1 MLSSSPRNLRLIAA
15 AVAVV
20 LLAAAMRILGADHMP
35 FWSDEAW
42 NIWVTRDGTALMLE
56 RLAANHHPP
65 AYFLALQGWQQIAGD
80 GKLALR
86 FLSIAAGV
94 LATAVIYRA
103 GADAFGYGVG
113 IAAAVLFAVF
123 EQPVYY
129 GQSVRHYTWLLLG
142 EALTLWALVRALK
155 RPTWGRWAGYAG
167 AVAFLAYSLYVGLIA
182 VALQGLAVLAFW
194 RVPLRLKARPI
205 AAYAA
210 AVLAFAPWLIYALPG
225 VLNKIDAGAITGYIN
240 SIPTTPAGITQTAD
254 LLTAGQPALGLG
266 LLALALGFAWRG
278 RSRFETLSA
287 RIVLAAGVGTVVVML
302 LVNLRIGIVSE
313 RTLSVAVPALALCF
327 AVGAQVLSERGR
339 NVLIAAL
346 VAWAVLTPQNVI
358 PRLNSD
364 LVAETVAAGWS
375 PGDFVLLETGFDDM
389 AFAYELETVLPDLD
403 RRIFPTF
410 YEYDYPDD
418 SAMLA
423 DLEAALPYEQRVWLV
438 YWNVP
443 PRLAELLQ
451 DRFFSLQHTE
461 RVPVGINDP
470 LYQYYP
476 EIEVSLFTRERIGRV
491 PRVFGDL
498 FALRDAIIPAQLPA
512 GETLHVDLVW
522 QVLDPPD
529 RDYTVGLFVLDA
541 EGLTRAE
548 HFGPPP
554 ENPTSQWPTGEMIFD
569 RHSIDL
575 PADLAPGTYFLLA
588 VVYYYE
594 TVDEPLEVEGEPN
607 LVIGTF
613 EVVEP

>member
-1 MLSSSPRNLRLIAA
+1 MTSSSPRKFWLIAA
-15 AVAVV
+15 ACAVV
-20 LLAAAMRILGADHMP
+20 LLAAAMRILGAGHLP

-42 NIWVTRDGTALMLE
+42 NIWVTRDGAALMLE

-65 AYFLALQGWQQIAGD
+65 AYFLALQGWQVVAGD

-94 LATAVIYRA
+94 LTTAIIYRA
-103 GADAFGYGVG
+103 GADAFGHGVG
-113 IAAAVLFAVF
+113 IAAALMFAVF

-142 EALTLWALVRALK
+142 EALTLWTLVRALK
-155 RPTWGRWAGYAG
+155 RPAWGRWAAYAG

-182 VALQGLAVLAFW
+182 VALQGLAVLALW
-194 RVPLRLKARPI
+194 RAPLRLKARLI

-210 AVLAFAPWLIYALPG
+210 AALMFAPWLIYALPG
-225 VLNKIDAGAITGYIN
+225 MVNKINAGAITGYLN
-240 SIPTTPAGITQTAD
+240 SIATTPAGIAQAAD

-266 LLALALGFAWRG
+266 LLALAVGIAWRG
-278 RSRFETLSA
+278 RTAFEMVAA
-287 RIVLAAGVGTVVVML
+287 RVVLAAGAGTVTAML

-313 RTLSVAVPALALCF
+313 RTLTAAVPALALSF
-327 AVGAQVLSERGR
+327 AVGAGVLPARGR
-339 NVLIAAL
+339 SVLVGAL
-346 VAWAVLTPQNVI
+346 VAWAILTPQNVI

-364 LVAETVAAGWS
+364 LVAQTVAAGWS

-403 RRIFPTF
+403 RRIFPSF

-423 DLEAALPYEQRVWLV
+423 DLEAALAREERVWLV

-443 PRLAELLQ
+443 PRLAGMLEQ
-451 DRFFSLQHTE
+451 RGYTRVHTG

-470 LYQYYP
+470 LYRLYP
-476 EIEVSLFTRERIGRV
+476 EVEVSLFVRPRTPAE
-491 PRVFGDL
+491 PRVFGGL
-498 FALRDAIIPAQLPA
+498 FALTDAVVPAQVA
-512 GETLHVDLVW
+512 VGGTLHVDLVW
-522 QVLDPPD
+522 QVDDLPD

-541 EGLTRAE
+541 EGRTRAE
-548 HFGPPP
+548 HFGPSP
-554 ENPTSQWPTGEMIFD
+554 ENPTSQWPVREMIFD

-575 PADLAPGTYFLLA
+575 PADLMPGTYSVLA

-594 TVDEPLEVEGEPN
+594 TVDAPLQVEGEPN
-607 LVIGTF
+607 LVIGAF
-613 EVVEP
+613 EVVDP

>member
-1 MLSSSPRNLRLIAA
+1 
-15 AVAVV
+15 
-20 LLAAAMRILGADHMP
+20 MRILGADHLP

-65 AYFLALQGWQQIAGD
+65 AYFLALQGWQEIAGS

-94 LATAVIYRA
+94 LTTAVIYRA
-103 GADAFGYGVG
+103 GADAFGHGVG
-113 IAAAVLFAVF
+113 IVAAALFAVF

-142 EALTLWALVRALK
+142 EALTVWTLVRALR
-155 RPTWGRWAGYAG
+155 RPTWSRWIGYAG

-182 VALQGLAVLAFW
+182 VALQGLIVLAFW
-194 RVPLRLKARPI
+194 RVPLRLKARPV
-205 AAYAA
+205 AAYAGA
-210 AVLAFAPWLIYALPG
+210 ALVFAPWLVYALPG

-240 SIPTTPAGITQTAD
+240 SIATTPAGITQTAD

-266 LLALALGFAWRG
+266 LLALAVGFAWRG
-278 RSRFETLSA
+278 RSAFETLAA
-287 RIVLAAGVGTVVVML
+287 RVVLVAGVGSVVAML

-313 RTLSVAVPALALCF
+313 RTLTVAVPALMLCF
-327 AVGAQVLSERGR
+327 AIGAGVLPARGR
-339 NVLIAAL
+339 NVLVVAL
-346 VAWAVLTPQNVI
+346 VAWAILTPQNVI

-364 LVAETVAAGWS
+364 LVAQTVAAGWS
-375 PGDFVLLETGFDDM
+375 PGDLVLLETGFDDM

-403 RRIFPTF
+403 RRIFPSF
-410 YEYDYPDD
+410 YEYNYPDD
-418 SAMLA
+418 PAMLA
-423 DLEAALPYEQRVWLV
+423 DLEAALAGQQRVWLV

-443 PRLAELLQ
+443 PRFAELLQ
-451 DRFFSLQHTE
+451 ERFFSLQHTE

-470 LYQYYP
+470 LYRLYP
-476 EIEVSLFTRERIGRV
+476 EVEVSLFVRPSRGRV
-491 PRVFGDL
+491 PWVFGEQ
-498 FALRDAIIPAQLPA
+498 FALMDVIAPAQALA
-512 GETLHVDLVW
+512 GSTLHVDLEW
-522 QVLDPPD
+522 RALDAPD

-554 ENPTSQWPTGEMIFD
+554 DQPTSRWPVGEAIVY

-575 PADLAPGTYFLLA
+575 PADLPPGTYFLLA

-594 TVDEPLEVEGEPN
+594 TVDSPLEVNGEPN
-607 LVIGTF
+607 VVIGAF
-613 EVVEP
+613 EVVGE